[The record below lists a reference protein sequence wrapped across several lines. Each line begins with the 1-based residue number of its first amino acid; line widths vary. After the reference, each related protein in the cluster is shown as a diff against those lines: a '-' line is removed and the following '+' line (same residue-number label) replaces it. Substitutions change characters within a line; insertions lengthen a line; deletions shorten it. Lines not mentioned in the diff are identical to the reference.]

1 MGFSDGADGGR
12 EPSFEPDLV
21 RVRVRVMRVRGLRG

>member
-21 RVRVRVMRVRGLRG
+21 RVRVRVRAWGSKG

>member
-21 RVRVRVMRVRGLRG
+21 RVRVRARAWGPKG